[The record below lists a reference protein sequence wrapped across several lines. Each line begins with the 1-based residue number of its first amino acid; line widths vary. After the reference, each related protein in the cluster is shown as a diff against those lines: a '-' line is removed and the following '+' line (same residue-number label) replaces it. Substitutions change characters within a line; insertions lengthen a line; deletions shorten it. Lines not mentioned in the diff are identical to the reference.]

1 MKKYCYFLISL
12 SILALDQI
20 SKIIVRSTI
29 ELGDTIFVTRKFF
42 WLTNLENTGAAF
54 SLFSSESHITRYLFI
69 IITFIALI
77 ILAYLVLKV
86 RSNVEK
92 VVYAM
97 ILGGAAGNLI
107 DRLIFGKVTD
117 FLWVD
122 FPDFIMTR
130 WPVFNLAD
138 SSIVVAISIMF
149 IYTIFFAHKSV
160 EEQ

>member
-1 MKKYCYFLISL
+1 VKKYCYFLISL
-12 SILALDQI
+12 LIIAIDQI
-20 SKIIVRSTI
+20 SKIIVRNTI
-29 ELGDTIFVTRKFF
+29 ELGETIFVTKKFF

-54 SLFSSESHITRYLFI
+54 SLFSSRSSITRYLFI
-69 IITFIALI
+69 FITFIALM

-86 RSNVEK
+86 RSKVEK
-92 VVYAM
+92 FVYAM

-107 DRLIFGKVTD
+107 DRIIIGKVTD

-122 FPDFIMTR
+122 FPDFIMPR

-149 IYTIFFAHKSV
+149 IYTIFFAHKTV